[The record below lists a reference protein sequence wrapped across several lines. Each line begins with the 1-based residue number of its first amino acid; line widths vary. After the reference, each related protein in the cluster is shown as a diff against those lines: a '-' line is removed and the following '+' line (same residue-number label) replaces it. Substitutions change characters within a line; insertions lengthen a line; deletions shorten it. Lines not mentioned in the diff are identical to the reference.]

1 MNPWEQAL
9 KQLENIREYVEIPEA
24 IFTKLSKPNNL
35 VKGELTIGGKSYP
48 AFRSQHNN
56 ARGPYK
62 GGIRF
67 HPGVTEAEVK
77 ALSMWMTWKC
87 ATVNIPYGGAKGG
100 IIVDP
105 AKLKAGE
112 LEALSRAYAR
122 MLVEHIGLWK
132 DVPAPDVN
140 TNGQIMA
147 WMLDE
152 YEQVTGQQAPGTFT
166 GKPIPL
172 GGSLGREEAT
182 GMGGVEVLKALAKRF
197 GLKPRETT
205 VAVQG
210 FGNVGYWFAQLAHQ
224 SGFKIVAIS
233 DSRGGV
239 MTINNEQKTEKS
251 IDITKLMAHKKK
263 TGRVA
268 GYPGT
273 REVTNEELLT
283 LHVDVLVPAAL
294 EQVVT
299 GENAAN
305 IQAKYV
311 VEMANGPVTP
321 EADEKLNRRGIISVP
336 DVLANAGGVTVSYFE
351 WVQNLQG
358 HAWDVEVVHQHL
370 KRHMLEAFDGIMQEW
385 ERVGRD
391 KPMRLPTYTIAVRRV
406 VEAMVLRGGAR

>member
-239 MTINNEQKTEKS
+239 TTINNEQKTEKS